1 MDERLTKLW
10 TVHLEWQGSIKKAA
24 ADIIDLLMQLEAR
37 GFQHGSL
44 DTLFALDR
52 SLYEAAERLK
62 IWGVGSIEPTERH
75 PPGYYLMAAPWGGA
89 VPTTE
94 NLPKFVEDTLQGD
107 DMKKLRTQLGRGLV
121 DADERHAF
129 LIVTFTDLMHLPLT
143 SDADGEI
150 PNAAPSLPDP
160 IDGVWLVSDRAN
172 ARIVAWLPRRGW
184 VEMPAPWR

>member
-1 MDERLTKLW
+1 
-10 TVHLEWQGSIKKAA
+10 V
-24 ADIIDLLMQLEAR
+24 
-37 GFQHGSL
+37 
-44 DTLFALDR
+44 
-52 SLYEAAERLK
+52 
-62 IWGVGSIEPTERH
+62 
-75 PPGYYLMAAPWGGA
+75 
-89 VPTTE
+89 
-94 NLPKFVEDTLQGD
+94 
-107 DMKKLRTQLGRGLV
+107 KKLRTQLRRGLV

-184 VEMPAPWR
+184 VEMPAPWRGR